1 MLSAFLAFSFK
12 SRTLPVGIVGSI
24 RKEGKKCEKSCF
36 VWARGQSHV
45 GGHLRAT
52 IYLLPRCQK
61 QVLPITCF
69 KDIQNK
75 SHQVVD
81 NTSKVGLQS
90 SSSVLNK
97 AFAHVADSLLGGEV
111 ERVDDGIFF
120 PQTLMQIEELA
131 VPSVHIPFCIPYSDV
146 HLSKKKAEY

>member
-1 MLSAFLAFSFK
+1 MSIFTTFAKQSMINRLSNPINRNRSAAKISK
-12 SRTLPVGIVGSI
+12 VMSS
-24 RKEGKKCEKSCF
+24 S
-36 VWARGQSHV
+36 GQSHV
-45 GGHLRAT
+45 GGHLKAT
-52 IYLLPRCQK
+52 IYLRPRCQK

-97 AFAHVADSLLGGEV
+97 AFAHVADRLLGGEV
-111 ERVDDGIFF
+111 EGVDDGIFF

-131 VPSVHIPFCIPYSDV
+131 VPSVHIPFRIPYSDV
-146 HLSKKKAEY
+146 HLCKKKAQQ